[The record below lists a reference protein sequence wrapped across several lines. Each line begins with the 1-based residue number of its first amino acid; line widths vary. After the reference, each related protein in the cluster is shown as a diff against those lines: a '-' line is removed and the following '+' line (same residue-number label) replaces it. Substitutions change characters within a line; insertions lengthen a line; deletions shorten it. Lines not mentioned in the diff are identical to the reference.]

1 MTQEERIIKLNEFL
15 QQNPGDTFS
24 LFAMAMELRSLN
36 RRDEALDYLN
46 RVLAIDPNYVPG
58 YFQKAEIL
66 MEMSRTQEAR
76 QVLLDGIPKAVEAGQ
91 FHIRDRMQEKINKI
105 K

>member
-15 QQNPGDTFS
+15 QDNPNDTFS
-24 LFAMAMELRSLN
+24 LFAMAMELKSLN
-36 RRDEALDYLN
+36 RCEEALGYLDK
-46 RVLAIDPNYVPG
+46 VLTVDPNYVPG

-66 MEMSRTQEAR
+66 IELSRRQEAK
-76 QVLLDGIPKAVEAGQ
+76 QVLLDGIPKAVDAGQ
-91 FHIRDRMQEKINKI
+91 FHIRDRMQETINKI

>member
-1 MTQEERIIKLNEFL
+1 MTQEERLIKLNEFL
-15 QQNPGDTFS
+15 KVNPTDTFS

-36 RRDEALDYLN
+36 RQNEALKYLD
-46 RVLAIDPNYVPG
+46 RVLAADPNYVPG

-66 MEMSRTQEAR
+66 IELARPQEAR
-76 QVLLDGIPKAVEAGQ
+76 RVLLDGIPKAVEAGQ
-91 FHIRDRMQEKINKI
+91 FHIRDRMQENINKL